1 MVTESNALHVRLLP
15 EADQG
20 HGCRGHAA
28 GQVRSRNGLSHRAR
42 HVECEAES
50 LSSRRSIDEG
60 LVEGLLEGVID
71 LRVDIPCERASE
83 PPARCIGGLRQEY
96 VQRVDSSLLELCL
109 VSELLDDL
117 IRVGVI
123 QGLDR
128 RELAEVPGN
137 SIFQYLHNYSF
148 DHLDYIHE
156 VRSFS
161 CFRGASRNIQ
171 S

>member
-1 MVTESNALHVRLLP
+1 MRLLP

-60 LVEGLLEGVID
+60 LVEGLLKGLID
-71 LRVDIPCERASE
+71 LRVDSPGERALES
-83 PPARCIGGLRQEY
+83 PARCIGGLRQEY
-96 VQRVDSSLLELCL
+96 VQGVDSSLLELCL
-109 VSELLDDL
+109 ISELLDGL
-117 IRVGVI
+117 LRVGII

-128 RELAEVPGN
+128 RELAEVSGN

-156 VRSFS
+156 VRSFQL
-161 CFRGASRNIQ
+161 F
-171 S
+171 